1 MKEIVQMKTINI
13 TQRRVYHMQF
23 VFIQFMAFFILVEE
37 KIIYYWLFILLQSLY
52 IMFVF
57 LLVVFNFFFLQE
69 RPDIDDGCN
78 GFSWRGAL
86 MGLGCLFKP
95 ISGMPLAA
103 ITMSFNARAKWFPF
117 GRTWNTHQIQQKH
130 SSNSKRNCNI

>member
-23 VFIQFMAFFILVEE
+23 VFIQFMAFFILVEK

-86 MGLGCLFKP
+86 MGLGCLSKP

-103 ITMSFNARAKWFPF
+103 ITMSF
-117 GRTWNTHQIQQKH
+117 IQCSSKMISIWSDLEH
-130 SSNSKRNCNI
+130 SSNSTKTLIKFKKKL